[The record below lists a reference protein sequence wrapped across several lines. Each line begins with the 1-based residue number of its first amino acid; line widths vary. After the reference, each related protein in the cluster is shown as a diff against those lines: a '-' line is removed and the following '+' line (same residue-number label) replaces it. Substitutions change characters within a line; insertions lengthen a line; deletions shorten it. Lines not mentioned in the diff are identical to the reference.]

1 MARTAA
7 EVDKRRLPDVCDRA
21 FSLVMTLGEG
31 RDYGDPQQLRE
42 RIGGMFGEMER
53 DGRDAGIPSEDLN
66 LARFALTAFID
77 ETIAR
82 SDWFGKQV
90 WAGRPLALDYYKTN
104 NAGDEFFDHLEHLR
118 QRPDAKTDLLEVFYN
133 CMTLGFEGKY
143 ALTDPRQLRALI
155 ETIGR
160 DLERVRGRA
169 ADLSPHWEPP
179 DTLLKR
185 VRSEIPMWIVTAFCV
200 IGVFVLFVALRYLSL
215 SHAGGIADRLRDLI
229 R

>member
-1 MARTAA
+1 
-7 EVDKRRLPDVCDRA
+7 
-21 FSLVMTLGEG
+21 
-31 RDYGDPQQLRE
+31 
-42 RIGGMFGEMER
+42 
-53 DGRDAGIPSEDLN
+53 
-66 LARFALTAFID
+66 
-77 ETIAR
+77 
-82 SDWFGKQV
+82 
-90 WAGRPLALDYYKTN
+90 
-104 NAGDEFFDHLEHLR
+104 
-118 QRPDAKTDLLEVFYN
+118 
-133 CMTLGFEGKY
+133 MTLGFEGKY